1 MGRNQWTKTRTM
13 LGVIVLLFAN
23 SSAGGAEWCTSALAD
38 IAERFPEVPY
48 SIITLVNNI
57 PNLCAVVFTV
67 AAGVLV
73 GRKVTLKHMMLIGIG
88 CHCIGGILPAV
99 FGNTSIAMVFIG
111 RFAFGIGYG
120 LMQGIG
126 VSMSFKLVTDE
137 RLREHAMGWAVTAQY
152 AMNMLAQVVVGHLCA
167 IQWNYSFYIYAWS
180 ALSFVVVLV
189 LCPDFPLDRDLGAE
203 DAKGESPRL
212 REPVWQAVRSL
223 PKTVWVFTGIAAVYM
238 FSYYPMFLVIAPIIT
253 GRGFGDSVSVGYAM
267 VFYSVATILGGIV
280 FGFVAKFCKQ
290 WTLCIFMAGVAAS
303 LAGLYFAGSF
313 TMVCGVL
320 VLSGIASTGII
331 PACINVF
338 YKRVRKDQSFLA
350 TGIAEAGVNVGAFLG
365 TPYIAALE
373 IFGADAITTMLIS
386 PVILILL
393 GIVSVRYSKED
404 L

>member
-1 MGRNQWTKTRTM
+1 MGRNQLTKTRTM

-38 IAERFPEVPY
+38 IAGRFPEVPY

-67 AAGVLV
+67 VAGILV
-73 GRKVTLKHMMLIGIG
+73 DRRITLKHMLLAGIG

-99 FGNTSIAMVFIG
+99 FGNASIAMVFMG

-126 VSMSFKLVTDE
+126 VSMSFKLVADE

-180 ALSFVVVLV
+180 ALSFVVVLI
-189 LCPDFPLDRDLGAE
+189 LCPDFPLEREQRLAAGAKEINLKLGGSIW
-203 DAKGESPRL
+203 KSI
-212 REPVWQAVRSL
+212 RSL
-223 PKTVWVFTGIAAVYM
+223 PKTVWVFTGIAAIYM
-238 FSYYPMFLVIAPIIT
+238 FSYYPMFLVIAPVIT
-253 GRGFGDSVSVGYAM
+253 SRGFGDSVSVGYAM
-267 VFYSVATILGGIV
+267 VFYSIATILGGII

-290 WTLCIFMAGVAAS
+290 WTLCVFMAGVAAS
-303 LAGLYFAGSF
+303 LVGLYFAGSF
-313 TMVCGVL
+313 EMVCGVL
-320 VLSGIASTGII
+320 VLSGITSTGII

-338 YKRVRKDQSFLA
+338 YKKVREEQSFLA

-365 TPYIAALE
+365 TPYIAILE
-373 IFGADAITTMLIS
+373 IFGANAITTMLIS

-393 GIVSVRYSKED
+393 GIISVKYSKA
-404 L
+404 

>member
-1 MGRNQWTKTRTM
+1 MGRNQLTKTRTM

-38 IAERFPEVPY
+38 IAGRFPEVPY

-67 AAGVLV
+67 VAGILV
-73 GRKVTLKHMMLIGIG
+73 DRRITLKHMLLAGIG

-99 FGNTSIAMVFIG
+99 FGNASIAMVFMG

-126 VSMSFKLVTDE
+126 VSMSFKLVADE

-180 ALSFVVVLV
+180 ALSFVVVLI
-189 LCPDFPLDRDLGAE
+189 LCPDFPLEREQRPAAGAKEINLKLGGSIW
-203 DAKGESPRL
+203 KSI
-212 REPVWQAVRSL
+212 RSL
-223 PKTVWVFTGIAAVYM
+223 PKTVWVFTGIAAIYM
-238 FSYYPMFLVIAPIIT
+238 FSYYPMFLVIAPVIT
-253 GRGFGDSVSVGYAM
+253 SRGFGDSVSVGYAM
-267 VFYSVATILGGIV
+267 VFYSIATILGGII

-290 WTLCIFMAGVAAS
+290 WTLCVFMAGVAAS
-303 LAGLYFAGSF
+303 LVGLYFAGSF
-313 TMVCGVL
+313 EKVCGVL
-320 VLSGIASTGII
+320 VLSGITSTGII

-338 YKRVRKDQSFLA
+338 YKKVREEQSFLA

-365 TPYIAALE
+365 TPYIAMLE
-373 IFGADAITTMLIS
+373 IFGANAITTMLIS

-393 GIVSVRYSKED
+393 GIISVKYSKA
-404 L
+404 